1 MGRCG
6 RKEKEI
12 IFFFFKK
19 KEGGGDDGGVLRRLS
34 AKEKKGLM
42 SKEHC
47 EKSTASFS
55 HSSCLYGAGVGG

>member
-1 MGRCG
+1 MW
-6 RKEKEI
+6 KERE
-12 IFFFFKK
+12 FFFILK

-34 AKEKKGLM
+34 ARKEKKKGLM